1 MDLFRS
7 GGPRGRGR
15 GRVMGLGV
23 GRAASNNSGAPG
35 KPATNP
41 LDLVRGEMAVL
52 KKLNHPHIVRL
63 FEVLDDPSGDSL
75 YMGEVYNIGSIIYG
89 NRVTNALI

>member
-15 GRVMGLGV
+15 IMGLGI
-23 GRAASNNSGAPG
+23 GRGPNTAIKN
-35 KPATNP
+35 TNP
-41 LDLVRGEMAVL
+41 LELVRGEMAVL

-75 YMGEVYNIGSIIYG
+75 YMGEVKNIFFLEKLVLIYK
-89 NRVTNALI
+89 TSL

>member
-15 GRVMGLGV
+15 VMGLGV
-23 GRAASNNSGAPG
+23 GRGAAAVKS
-35 KPATNP
+35 TNP

-75 YMGEVYNIGSIIYG
+75 YMGEVNCMDVCGID
-89 NRVTNALI
+89 RC

>member
-1 MDLFRS
+1 MDLFRR
-7 GGPRGRGR
+7 GGPRGR

-23 GRAASNNSGAPG
+23 GRGAVAATKS
-35 KPATNP
+35 TNP

-75 YMGEVYNIGSIIYG
+75 YMGEVKFKVDYG
-89 NRVTNALI
+89 N

>member
-7 GGPRGRGR
+7 GGPRGR
-15 GRVMGLGV
+15 RVMGLGV
-23 GRAASNNSGAPG
+23 GRAAAAAKSS
-35 KPATNP
+35 NP

-75 YMGEVYNIGSIIYG
+75 YMGEVNQMLFSMRIT
-89 NRVTNALI
+89 VTHIFLSLL

>member
-15 GRVMGLGV
+15 GRMMGLGV
-23 GRAASNNSGAPG
+23 GRVASSTANAANNRN
-35 KPATNP
+35 NP
-41 LDLVRGEMAVL
+41 LDLIRGEMAVL

-63 FEVLDDPSGDSL
+63 YEVLDDPSGDSL
-75 YMGEVYNIGSIIYG
+75 YMGEVFYKL
-89 NRVTNALI
+89 RL